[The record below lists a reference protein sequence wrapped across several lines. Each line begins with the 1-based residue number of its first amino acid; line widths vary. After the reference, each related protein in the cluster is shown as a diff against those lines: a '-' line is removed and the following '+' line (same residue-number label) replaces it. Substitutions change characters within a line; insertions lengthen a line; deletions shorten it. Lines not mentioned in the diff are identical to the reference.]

1 MERTILHVDANSF
14 YASVECL
21 YDPVIRNKPVA
32 VSGDAESRHG
42 IILTKNQIAK
52 QYGVQTGEAIWQARQ
67 KCPELICVMP
77 DYAKYIRWSQGMRDI
92 LADYSN
98 RIEPF
103 GLDESW
109 VDISR
114 EGMSAGEGEETAHQM
129 RQRIKKELGIT
140 VSIGVSFNKVFAK
153 LGSDMKKPD
162 AVTMISPENYQKKVW
177 PLPVEELL
185 FVGPATRRKLAWFNV
200 RTIGQLARCA
210 PETLFRHLG
219 KNGLLLQSFANGQER
234 SEVMPVDAQT
244 PVKSIGNSTT
254 PPHDLRDMEDA
265 RCIFFVLGESVAA
278 RLRES
283 GLKTKCIGISARTTD
298 LKTTTRQK
306 VLPEPTCL
314 TDEIAGAA
322 MALFSEHYGNGFPY
336 RSVGLNCSMLCDSQ
350 GPVQMDLMGGATR
363 RLNLEKLEKSV
374 DDLRRRYG
382 HQAVRR
388 GVELTDERYA
398 QVNPKEDQLIHPVG
412 VLYKG
417 ARE

>member
-1 MERTILHVDANSF
+1 MNRTILHVDANSF

-21 YDPVIRNKPVA
+21 YDPSIRNKPVA
-32 VSGDAESRHG
+32 VSGDADSRHG
-42 IILTKNQIAK
+42 IILTKNQVAK
-52 QYGVQTGEAIWQARQ
+52 KYGIQTGEVIWQARQ
-67 KCPELICVMP
+67 KCPDLICVPP

-98 RIEPF
+98 RVEPF

-109 VDISR
+109 VDISA
-114 EGMSAGEGEETAHQM
+114 EGMSVSAGEEAAHQV
-129 RQRIKKELGIT
+129 RRRIKKELGIT
-140 VSIGVSFNKVFAK
+140 VSVGVSFNKVFAK

-162 AVTMISPENYQKKVW
+162 AVTLISEQNFHEKIW
-177 PLPVEELL
+177 PLPVEEML
-185 FVGPATRRKLAWFNV
+185 FVGPATRRKLARFNIK
-200 RTIGQLARCA
+200 TIGQLALCA
-210 PETLFRHLG
+210 PEVLLKHLG
-219 KNGLLLQSFANGQER
+219 KNGLLLKSFANGEEN
-234 SEVMPVDAQT
+234 SEVMPADAQA

-283 GLKTKCIGISARTTD
+283 GFKTKCIGISARTTE
-298 LKTTTRQK
+298 LKTTTRQCI
-306 VLPEPTCL
+306 LPEPTCL
-314 TDEIAGAA
+314 TDEIASAA
-322 MALFSEHYGNGFPY
+322 MKLFEAHYGDGFPY
-336 RSVGLNCSMLCDSQ
+336 RSVGLNCSMLCDSR
-350 GPVQMDLMGGATR
+350 GPVQMDLMGRAKKR
-363 RLNLEKLEKSV
+363 MNLEKLETSV

-417 ARE
+417 AEG

>member
-1 MERTILHVDANSF
+1 MNRMILHVDANSF

-21 YDPVIRNKPVA
+21 YDPAIRDKPVA
-32 VSGDAESRHG
+32 VSGEAESRHG

-67 KCPELICVMP
+67 KCPDLICVPP
-77 DYAKYIRWSQGMRDI
+77 DYAKYTRWSQRMRDI
-92 LADYSN
+92 LTDYSN

-109 VDISR
+109 ADISAQEMTIEKGEALAHVIR
-114 EGMSAGEGEETAHQM
+114 E
-129 RQRIKKELGIT
+129 RIKMELGIT

-162 AVTMISPENYQKKVW
+162 AVTVISQGNYRQKVC

-185 FVGPATRRKLAWFNV
+185 FVGPATRRKLAQFNIQ
-200 RTIGQLARCA
+200 TIGELAQCSPMVLQKR
-210 PETLFRHLG
+210 LG
-219 KNGLLLQSFANGQER
+219 KNGLLLRAFANGEEC
-234 SEVMPVDAQT
+234 SPVMPIDGAAA
-244 PVKSIGNSTT
+244 VKSIGNSTT
-254 PPHDLRDMEDA
+254 PPHDLRTLEDA

-278 RLRES
+278 RLRET
-283 GLKTKCIGISARTTD
+283 GFKARCVGISARTTE
-298 LKTTTRQK
+298 LKTTTRQCI
-306 VLPEPTCL
+306 LPEPSCL
-314 TDEIAGAA
+314 TNEIVGAA
-322 MALFSEHYGNGFPY
+322 MALFEAHYAKSFPY
-336 RSVGLNCSMLCDSQ
+336 RSVGLQCTMLCDSQ
-350 GPVQMDLMGGATR
+350 GPVQLDLMGREIR
-363 RLNLEKLEKSV
+363 RLHLEKLEASV
-374 DDLRRRYG
+374 DELRRRYG

-417 ARE
+417 